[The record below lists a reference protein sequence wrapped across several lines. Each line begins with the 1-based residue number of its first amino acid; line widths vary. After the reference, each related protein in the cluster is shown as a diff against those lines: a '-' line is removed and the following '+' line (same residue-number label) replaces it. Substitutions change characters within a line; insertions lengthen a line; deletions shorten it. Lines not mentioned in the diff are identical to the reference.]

1 MRKGISQFADAMY
14 PGIPLRAMPHPP
26 LAVVLAGVLFATLGT
41 PPAIGQTNTPAP
53 IAGKTGPA
61 EEKPKRFA
69 LGVELRWRTEWRDN
83 ADLRPV
89 NDSDGFTGQRIRINL
104 RARLH
109 PRFSF
114 FMQGQDVWL
123 FDAKSDKVIHDL
135 NTNLHQAY
143 FDWGLDSEARWEFRG
158 GRQEWIYGE
167 ERLVGAFNWD
177 NVGRSFDGARLRYRR
192 GAWTNDFL
200 WGRQV
205 DVPRNGARSR
215 AAGQDLSGAYL
226 MRSSKGSPGKV
237 ELYALFLRD
246 GLRTSGEIAGAP
258 KGTMRILTLG
268 FRRAYEPKTGWRYS
282 VENAWQA
289 GKRGPDGHRAVA
301 FVATTGYAWGGRW
314 KPRLGIEYDF
324 ATGDNASKDG
334 RSREF
339 NNLFPTN
346 HPFYGYA
353 DLIGLRNMHDFRGT
367 AAVSL
372 HPRVQLEFD
381 YHHFLLA
388 SPRGPWKDARGRLLG
403 LDPAGLSGRDIGQEL
418 DFTFRLPVQQ
428 HLHLLGGYSLFL
440 PGRFA
445 ERTRGP
451 EPHRFAYIQTT
462 VRF

>member
-1 MRKGISQFADAMY
+1 MRMDCPHNAGDSQRS
-14 PGIPLRAMPHPP
+14 PLCCSVLRPSLVA
-26 LAVVLAGVLFATLGT
+26 LLAGALLAAFATPAASAQGNPGPAAAATT
-41 PPAIGQTNTPAP
+41 PPAEP
-53 IAGKTGPA
+53 
-61 EEKPKRFA
+61 KPKRFE
-69 LGVELRWRTEWRDN
+69 LGVEIRWRMEWRDN

-89 NDSDGFTGQRIRINL
+89 DDFDGFTGQRIRINL

-109 PRFSF
+109 SRFSLF
-114 FMQGQDVWL
+114 VQGQDVWL
-123 FDAKSDKVIHDL
+123 FVAKGDKVIHDL

-143 FDWGLDSEARWEFRG
+143 FDWSLDPEARWEFRG

-167 ERLVGAFNWD
+167 ERLVGVFNWD
-177 NVGRSFDGARLRYRR
+177 NVGRSFDGARLRLRR
-192 GAWTNDFL
+192 GAWTNDFF

-205 DVPRNGARSR
+205 DVRRNGARSR
-215 AAGQDLSGAYL
+215 AAGQDLSGTYL
-226 MRSSKGSPGKV
+226 TRAAKGSPGKV

-258 KGTMRILTLG
+258 LETVRIVTLG
-268 FRRAYEPKTGWRYS
+268 FRRVFEPKTGWRYS

-301 FVATTGYAWGGRW
+301 LVATTGYAWGGRW
-314 KPRLGIEYDF
+314 KPRLGFEYDF
-324 ATGDNASKDG
+324 ATGDNASRDG

-353 DLIGLRNMHDFRGT
+353 DVLGLRNMHDFRGT
-367 AAVSL
+367 AATSL
-372 HPRVQLEFD
+372 LPKVQFEFD
-381 YHHFLLA
+381 YHHFFLA
-388 SPRGPWKDARGRLLG
+388 STRGLWKDARGRVLG
-403 LDPAGLSGRDIGQEL
+403 FDPTGQSGRDIGQEL
-418 DFTFRLPVQQ
+418 DFTIRLPLHQ
-428 HLHLLGGYSLFL
+428 HFHLLGGYSLFL

-451 EPHRFAYIQTT
+451 EPHHFAYIQTT